1 MASSRYNTKI
11 DTVLS
16 QCERF
21 LPAGAVYVPA
31 ADREPVRR
39 SGKLPPFCRECV
51 TSCCPSLCRSAI
63 LANARQGYLIGEPC
77 YAPCWAGL
85 NTVVFPVAPG
95 GRFLGALEMSGFC
108 YPEIREDTLRL
119 VRENTE
125 SLSEPVRRRL
135 ARHTNEFVDIPTMEV
150 RGYSDFLLDSLF
162 SAGLNSVDDFR
173 GRREKYLQQRRIAD
187 LMRRQG
193 NAPPNT
199 ETVLEGI
206 AAFSAALGAR
216 HRERAMS
223 LLDNLLSRILLVA
236 GDSPAKVRAH
246 VLPFVSLLFRARLLD
261 PHTSNTGTAGPAHIS
276 ALRELDELTAT
287 EDICYWI
294 FQRVR
299 TFLDGHSAAPASGKP
314 ILGQRILTYLE
325 RHLAQPVTVAAAA
338 KALNTGES
346 TVQRAIKSETGRPF
360 HQQLL
365 HLRIDQA
372 RERLLTTERTAC
384 QVARDCGFHDAAHF
398 SRLFKRETGASPS
411 AYRRVQQ
418 AVEGTH
424 GAV

>member
-1 MASSRYNTKI
+1 MATSRYNTKI

-21 LPAGAVYVPA
+21 LPTGAVYVPSA
-31 ADREPVRR
+31 ERAPVRR
-39 SGKLPPFCRECV
+39 SGKLPPFCRECLA
-51 TSCCPSLCRSAI
+51 SCCPSLCRSAI
-63 LANARQGYLIGEPC
+63 LGNAHQGYLIGEPC

-95 GRFLGALEMSGFC
+95 GRFLGALEISGFC

-119 VRENTE
+119 VRESTAT
-125 SLSEPVRRRL
+125 LPEPARRRL

-150 RGYSDFLLDSLF
+150 RGYSDFVFDSLF
-162 SAGLNSVDDFR
+162 SAGLNPVDEFR
-173 GRREKYLQQRRIAD
+173 RRREKYLQQRRIAD

-193 NAPPNT
+193 NAPADA

-206 AAFSAALGAR
+206 AAFAEALSR
-216 HRERAMS
+216 RDRERSMS

-261 PHTSNTGTAGPAHIS
+261 PHTSNTGTAGAAHIS
-276 ALRELDELTAT
+276 ALRELEDLTAT

-294 FQRVR
+294 FQGVR
-299 TFLDGHSAAPASGKP
+299 TFLEGRSPSPTAGSPS
-314 ILGQRILTYLE
+314 LGQRILTYLE
-325 RHLAQPVTVAAAA
+325 RHLTQPVTVAAAA
-338 KALNTGES
+338 EALNTGES
-346 TVQRAIKSETGRPF
+346 SVQRAIKTETGRPF

-372 RERLLTTERTAC
+372 RERLLTTERTAS

-398 SRLFKRETGASPS
+398 SRLFKRETGSSPS
-411 AYRRVQQ
+411 AYRRVLQ
-418 AVEGTH
+418 AAEEAH
-424 GAV
+424 GSV

>member
-1 MASSRYNTKI
+1 MSSSRHNAKI
-11 DTVLS
+11 DSVLS

-21 LPAGAVYVPA
+21 LPTGAVYVPA
-31 ADREPVRR
+31 AEREPVRR

-95 GRFLGALEMSGFC
+95 GRLVGALEISGFC
-108 YPEIREDTLRL
+108 YPEIRADTLRL
-119 VRENTE
+119 VRENTAT
-125 SLSEPVRRRL
+125 LPEPTRRRL
-135 ARHTNEFVDIPTMEV
+135 ARHTDDFVEIPTMEV

-162 SAGLNSVDDFR
+162 SAGLNSVDEFR
-173 GRREKYLQQRRIAD
+173 RRREKYLQQRRIAD

-193 NAPPNT
+193 NAPPDA

-206 AAFSAALGAR
+206 AAFAAALSR
-216 HRERAMS
+216 RDRERAMS

-261 PHTSNTGTAGPAHIS
+261 PKTPAAEAGGAAHIC
-276 ALRELDELTAT
+276 ALRELEEAGAT

-294 FQRVR
+294 FHRVR
-299 TFLDGHSAAPASGKP
+299 TFLDEQSSPTMSRAPT
-314 ILGQRILTYLE
+314 LGQRILAYLE
-325 RHLAQPVTVAAAA
+325 KHLSHSVTVLDAA
-338 KALNTGES
+338 KELRIGSS
-346 TVQRAIKSETGRPF
+346 TIQRAVKAETGRSF

-365 HLRIDQA
+365 HTRIGRA
-372 RERLLTTERTAC
+372 RERLLTTNRTAS
-384 QVARDCGFHDAAHF
+384 QVAHDCGFHDAAHF
-398 SRLFKRETGASPS
+398 SRLFKRETGNSPS
-411 AYRRVQQ
+411 AYRRAQQ
-418 AVEGTH
+418 TAEAPKG
-424 GAV
+424 